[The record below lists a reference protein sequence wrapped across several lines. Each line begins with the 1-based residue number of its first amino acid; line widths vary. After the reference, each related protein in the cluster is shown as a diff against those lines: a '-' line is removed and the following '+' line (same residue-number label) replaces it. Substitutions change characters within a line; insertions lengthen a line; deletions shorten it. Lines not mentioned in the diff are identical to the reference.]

1 MGSSMRMVPPQFIS
15 WGFQLI
21 IKFWDQKIK
30 IHFFFVKPN
39 IDAAGF
45 GILRMGHFTTI
56 GLTLVANVEIKV
68 CRTIVLEDV

>member
-1 MGSSMRMVPPQFIS
+1 
-15 WGFQLI
+15 
-21 IKFWDQKIK
+21 
-30 IHFFFVKPN
+30 VKPN

-68 CRTIVLEDV
+68 CRTIVMEDV